1 MIVFAREC
9 KSSGALRRLR
19 SITLTVHQQLPMK
32 EWKAGVI
39 DLLSTSPLEVFQ
51 IYSTGAFLESP
62 TTDDLWSQLI
72 LTHGK
77 RLIRFSVHR
86 MLISL
91 EAIKTI
97 CMQCTTLE
105 QLFIVVEPSSL
116 VSSLYATKRS
126 ILSLYSA
133 TIGKM
138 SLFCEEA
145 TNHTHKPP
153 YRSPS
158 GVIPRLTSDRSIVD
172 YQPMQFDGNAVRM
185 QCQGVAG

>member
-1 MIVFAREC
+1 MTEFARQC
-9 KSSGALRRLR
+9 NLSGVLKRLR

-32 EWKAGVI
+32 EWITGVI
-39 DLLSTSPLEVFQ
+39 ELLSNSPLELFQ

-62 TTDDLWSQLI
+62 MTDDLWSRLI

-97 CMQCTTLE
+97 CTQCTNLE

-116 VSSLYATKRS
+116 VSSLYGTKRL
-126 ILSLYSA
+126 ILIFCSA
-133 TIGKM
+133 TIGKI
-138 SLFCEEA
+138 SRVFQET
-145 TNHTHKPP
+145 TNHTRKLPH
-153 YRSPS
+153 RSFHRL
-158 GVIPRLTSDRSIVD
+158 PRFSSDRGIVD
-172 YQPMQFDGNAVRM
+172 YQPMQFDGHAVRM
-185 QCQGVAG
+185 